1 MHKGCF
7 RVEEAQVDEHDFGT
21 REPARKRAAPVVVED
36 KIQYLLGAEEQ
47 LLQAISSH
55 APLPEILNG
64 ICSALDCQI
73 GNVVSLIALPGDDAS
88 DLVAIAMNAAQFGLH
103 TFYSESVVAENG
115 ELLGALEMY
124 GSEPR
129 SPTAD
134 ECPLIERAR
143 CLAALAIKLDRQAG
157 QEDNRGEAEDRPS
170 RCDVLEMPASLN

>member
-1 MHKGCF
+1 
-7 RVEEAQVDEHDFGT
+7 VEEVQVDEHDFGI
-21 REPARKRAAPVVVED
+21 REPARKRAEPVVVED

-73 GNVVSLIALPGDDAS
+73 GNVVSLIVLPGDDAS
-88 DLVAIAMNAAQFGLH
+88 DLVAIATNAAQFGLH
-103 TFYSESVVAENG
+103 TFYSESIVAENG

-124 GSEPR
+124 GSVPR
-129 SPTAD
+129 SPTAG

-143 CLAALAIKLDRQAG
+143 CLAALAIKLDREAG
-157 QEDNRGEAEDRPS
+157 QQDSLGDAGDRPL
-170 RCDVLEMPASLN
+170 RGNVLEMPSSMN